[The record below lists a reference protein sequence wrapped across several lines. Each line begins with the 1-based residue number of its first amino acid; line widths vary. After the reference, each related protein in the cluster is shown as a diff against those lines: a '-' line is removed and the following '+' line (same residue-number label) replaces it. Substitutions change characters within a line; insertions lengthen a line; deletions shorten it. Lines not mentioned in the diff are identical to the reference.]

1 MSDLLNFDC
10 LDQSQTLEEM
20 THNSFANEWMP
31 SWEEKSAAAA
41 TYNHYSPGRKLS
53 DDEMFDFCM
62 SDIANV
68 EDFLRSK
75 PSPMFKSNNDFDA
88 GNGQHDPLNLN
99 TVGNEAAAVL
109 ASIPIA
115 QYEEIYNSLE
125 AGPVNDENSFNDL
138 FGEVEYKDTPLVA
151 DAAASNIPAQ
161 GATFDTIKAT
171 GDTGAD
177 DPNETIHATN
187 NINAGYGYAPAPTV
201 DPFASDFNPLLD
213 DFFASMY
220 SNASQG
226 GAVDV
231 AALETFDTSAAAPV
245 NATGTSTL
253 SELAAADVATGPE
266 PSINNHVSVD
276 VEHAPQP
283 AQSSDEDLSGGHG
296 DFPEFPEFDDVAISP
311 TTGSHKISD
320 TTSHVTTAVVDHIAA
335 TKASSPFSNDVKT
348 TVNAHHSTS
357 NHSAV
362 NHLTRP
368 DSKLVRSTTPPG
380 TPSAHAVNHLTR
392 PDYKLGRSTTPP
404 GSPSAY
410 AVNISAPDTVTS
422 TSATPTAT
430 GTSPKASATSANT
443 SPASTQSGSISNKY
457 VSPFVSEEEDLFGP
471 MESFE
476 DFLKSHS
483 PPTST
488 TAATPSA
495 KPATQDVV
503 DLTADTPAT
512 AQFPAMGQAYYTPP
526 MPAQPAYSLPMPT
539 QSAYNPAMP
548 TQPSYTPT
556 MPTQQ
561 YYTAS
566 PYLNASATAPAPPQ
580 KEVCE
585 MSNAEIASWLAS
597 AGLPVAKAEAMIAG
611 LESPHYASTELP
623 QAPYTSPMPRKRKAS
638 DVLPDQM
645 PKKARVESPPR
656 PIAQPRRRHQP
667 PPANG
672 FPTNYSW
679 LASTASPTP
688 PPTTAATRP
697 FTSRVAA
704 AAAAAAVA
712 PASAFG
718 SDPAPLLAF
727 TINGKVRGCT
737 RVSDE
742 QWAKMYDSAVVN
754 GGKVRMK
761 GARWARLWVTG
772 KRKVVQG
779 VERCVVAVV
788 LE

>member
-1 MSDLLNFDC
+1 MSDLLNFDY

-20 THNSFANEWMP
+20 THNTFANGWMP

-99 TVGNEAAAVL
+99 TVGNEAADVL
-109 ASIPIA
+109 ASIPTA

-125 AGPVNDENSFNDL
+125 AGPVNDENRFNDL
-138 FGEVEYKDTPLVA
+138 FGEVEYKDTPFVA
-151 DAAASNIPAQ
+151 NAAASNIPVE
-161 GATFDTIKAT
+161 GTTFDTVEAN
-171 GDTGAD
+171 GDAVAD
-177 DPNETIHATN
+177 NPNDTIPATN
-187 NINAGYGYAPAPTV
+187 DVNAGYGYAPAPAV

-213 DFFASMY
+213 DFVASMY

-231 AALETFDTSAAAPV
+231 AAPETFDTSAAAPV

-253 SELAAADVATGPE
+253 SELAAADVATGTE
-266 PSINNHVSVD
+266 PSISNHVSVD

-283 AQSSDEDLSGGHG
+283 AQSSDEDLFGGHG

-320 TTSHVTTAVVDHIAA
+320 ATSHVTTAVVDHIAA
-335 TKASSPFSNDVKT
+335 TKASSPSSNDVKT
-348 TVNAHHSTS
+348 TVNIHHSTPNNS
-357 NHSAV
+357 AANHF
-362 NHLTRP
+362 TRP
-368 DSKLVRSTTPPG
+368 DYKLSRSTTPPG
-380 TPSAHAVNHLTR
+380 TPSARAL
-392 PDYKLGRSTTPP
+392 
-404 GSPSAY
+404 
-410 AVNISAPDTVTS
+410 NIIAPDTVVFTS
-422 TSATPTAT
+422 GTTTAT
-430 GTSPKASATSANT
+430 SIPPKASATSSNT
-443 SPASTQSGSISNKY
+443 SPASSQSGSSNNKY
-457 VSPFVSEEEDLFGP
+457 VSPFVSDEEDLFGP
-471 MESFE
+471 MKSFE

-503 DLTADTPAT
+503 DLTADTPVT

-548 TQPSYTPT
+548 TQPLYTPT
-556 MPTQQ
+556 TPTQQ

-566 PYLNASATAPAPPQ
+566 PYLNTSATAPAPPQ

-656 PIAQPRRRHQP
+656 PIAQPRRHQP

-679 LASTASPTP
+679 LASTAGPTP

-697 FTSRVAA
+697 FTSRV

-772 KRKVVQG
+772 RRKVVEG